1 MSEIRIGI
9 IGTGRI
15 ATRFMSECD
24 EVDNVRVVAI
34 YSHHIESVRFFV
46 EQNKY
51 SDDLL
56 QTEDLEELFSTVDAV
71 YIATPHEYHFAYA
84 KQALEAGKHVLCEKP
99 LALKGEEALE
109 LFELAR
115 DRRLICMEAIKTAYC
130 PGFAEV
136 LRLIEEGAIGKPYDI
151 EATFTKIG
159 GASGREMWG
168 DYAGSFLELGSYV
181 LLPVAKIH
189 GIDSKQSYVWSV
201 DSVTGCDSYSKVT
214 ITYEDASATVKT
226 GLGVKSEGELIV
238 AGDSGYIRVP
248 SPWWLTKRI
257 EVHHE
262 NPNKVEIYESEFVGA
277 GLRYEIR
284 EFINKIDCVSI
295 GETGVL
301 AVGVKNDK
309 NRHDE
314 MRNIGLT
321 EDESIWMASQMESFM
336 KSRAGKIVANDSNYT
351 EIAKARGIDVRSLG
365 FWGHRGCSYKYPE
378 NTILSFEAAANVPGI
393 TGIEF
398 DVQYTKDKQ
407 LVVVHDEKVDRTT
420 NGTGFVRD
428 FTLAELKSLEITPS
442 GRDEV
447 YELPADFMEEIY
459 KDAPSLA
466 DMKAGDKLH
475 IPSLKELFDVI
486 APYCRKNGLLLNIEL
501 KNSVY
506 RYEGMEQMV
515 IDMVKAYGIEN
526 NIVYSSFN
534 HESVGLVKEL
544 NPSASTGT
552 LDSDELNCIDG
563 MKKYNADGLHPGCTG
578 MAMNSSTVKWVIEN
592 DIPVRMWT
600 SIEPLFGQSRRM
612 PEVDL
617 RRYALMGVTDIITNA
632 PERYL

>member
-24 EVDNVRVVAI
+24 EANNAKVVAI

-71 YIATPHEYHFAYA
+71 YIATPHEYHFTYA
-84 KQALEAGKHVLCEKP
+84 KKALEAGKHVLCEKP
-99 LALKGEEALE
+99 IALKGEDALE

-130 PGFAEV
+130 PGFAGV

-214 ITYEDASATVKT
+214 ITYEDVSATVKT
-226 GLGVKSEGELIV
+226 GLGVKSEGELII

-248 SPWWLTKRI
+248 SPWWLTSRI

-262 NPNKVEIYESEFVGA
+262 DPNKVETYESEFAGS

-284 EFINKIDCVSI
+284 EFANKVDGMNKIKAGIAPVNVTD
-295 GETGVL
+295 GEAWSEL
-301 AVGVKNDK
+301 MSSAS
-309 NRHDE
+309 
-314 MRNIGLT
+314 LT
-321 EDESIWMASQMESFM
+321 AQESIWMAFQMEVFM
-336 KSRAGKIVANDSNYT
+336 ASRAEKTVANDDNYN
-351 EIAKARGIDVRSLG
+351 EVAKNQGINLAEPRY
-365 FWGHRGCSYKYPE
+365 WGHRGCSYRYPE
-378 NTILSFEAAANVPGI
+378 NTLLAFEAAANVPGI

-407 LVVVHDEKVDRTT
+407 LVVIHDETVDRTT
-420 NGTGFVRD
+420 NGSGYVRD
-428 FTLAELKSLEITPS
+428 FTLEELQVLEITPS

-447 YELPADFMEEIY
+447 FEVPEEQLEDIRRE
-459 KDAPSLA
+459 APSLA
-466 DMKAGDKLH
+466 NVQVGDKLH
-475 IPSLKELFDVI
+475 ISSLKEMLDVI
-486 APYCRKNGLLLNIEL
+486 APYCKKNNLLLNIEL

-515 IDMVKAYGIEN
+515 IEMVREYGIEDN
-526 NIVYSSFN
+526 VVYSSFN
-534 HESVGLVKEL
+534 HKSVGLVRDIDPDAE
-544 NPSASTGT
+544 TGI
-552 LDSDELNCIDG
+552 LDVDELNCIEG
-563 MKKYNADGLHPGCTG
+563 MKKYSAVGLHPCCAG
-578 MAMNSSTVKWVIEN
+578 MAINSETVKWIMEN

-600 SIEPLFGQSRRM
+600 GIEPLYGQSCRM
-612 PEVDL
+612 PDVDL
-617 RRYALMGVTDIITNA
+617 RRYALLGVTDIITNA